1 MWSSSRRSA
10 SRLRGSRARFDLEGK
25 RLIAEH
31 RLDDDV
37 AGFPG
42 VERMLC
48 DQVAAFGD
56 DLVGILH
63 DLELLEA
70 IRSVQPHA
78 LTDHFENVD
87 DPERPVAL
95 VGAQLAMFGVIDGNQ
110 RIDASLACR
119 L

>member
-1 MWSSSRRSA
+1 MSRSIRTRMRSNSRRSA
-10 SRLRGSRARFDLEGK
+10 FRPRGSRARFDLEGK

-31 RLDDDV
+31 RLDNDI
-37 AGFPG
+37 ASLPG

-63 DLELLEA
+63 DLELLVA
-70 IRSVQPHA
+70 VFPVQPHA
-78 LTDHFENVD
+78 LADHFENVD

-95 VGAQLAMFGVIDGNQ
+95 MGA
-110 RIDASLACR
+110 
-119 L
+119 